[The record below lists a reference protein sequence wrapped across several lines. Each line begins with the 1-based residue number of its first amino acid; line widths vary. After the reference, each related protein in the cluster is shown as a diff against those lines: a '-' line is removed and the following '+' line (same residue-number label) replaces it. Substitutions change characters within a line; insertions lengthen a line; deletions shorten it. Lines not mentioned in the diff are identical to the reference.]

1 MSNTIAHVD
10 GLFIYL
16 DKVNLVTLKEEDLT
30 QIGSQF
36 SSMNSNKSR
45 PSRNEDL
52 AHVGA
57 HFDTADDKKY
67 SYPRNEDS
75 MQLGDGF
82 DSAEDTQLSTSPDA
96 YAEKIEELDDLEQK
110 AKKTGAE

>member
-1 MSNTIAHVD
+1 M
-10 GLFIYL
+10 
-16 DKVNLVTLKEEDLT
+16 T